1 MLRHSSR
8 LTLLLIEAGETAS
21 WAKARTAA
29 CRFDIS
35 SAAGSP
41 LPAMSAIDTPR
52 TSPKPSVS
60 KQSPPTPSA
69 GSHVTDEIDAGD
81 LRRCGRQQAA
91 LDQACL
97 LHFALLLVI
106 AAAGG
111 AAFRD
116 FALDDLDERE
126 VFPRLLHEALGAA
139 PHRFDRRI
147 DAAPPG
153 HDDDRQGRVVD
164 ADARRSTPG
173 LLAPRSYRGYSSDPS
188 AAGRTD
194 RCATDP

>member
-8 LTLLLIEAGETAS
+8 LTLLQIDAGETAS
-21 WAKARTAA
+21 CAKARTAA

-41 LPAMSAIDTPR
+41 LPAMSAIETPS

-69 GSHVTDEIDAGD
+69 GCQATDEVDAGD
-81 LRRCGRQQAA
+81 LRHRRRQQAA
-91 LDQACL
+91 LDQPRL
-97 LHFALLLVI
+97 LEFALLLVI
-106 AAAGG
+106 AAARG

-116 FALDDLDERE
+116 LALEDLEQRD
-126 VFPRLLHEALGAA
+126 VFPRLLHEALRAA
-139 PHRFDRRI
+139 PHRFDRGV

-153 HDDDRQGRVVD
+153 HDDDRHASASCARTRGISSSPSRPDVVSRV
-164 ADARRSTPG
+164 
-173 LLAPRSYRGYSSDPS
+173 
-188 AAGRTD
+188 
-194 RCATDP
+194 